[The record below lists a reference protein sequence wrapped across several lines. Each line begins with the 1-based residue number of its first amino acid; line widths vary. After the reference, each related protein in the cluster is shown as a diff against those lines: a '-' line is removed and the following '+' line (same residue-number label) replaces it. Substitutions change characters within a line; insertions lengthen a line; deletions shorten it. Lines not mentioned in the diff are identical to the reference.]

1 MRRFHVKIIMRRFKS
16 IFRRLRGTMY
26 IYDNQEWPNFRWD
39 EHELAKPLFDI
50 AFLMGSI
57 IGKMNSLEFAF
68 HKEVILASMTDEI
81 VNSSRIEGVQLN
93 FQEVRSSIARKFDI
107 SSVPQTESS
116 RYVDGIV
123 EMMMDVSC
131 NYDAELTLERLCG
144 WQAALFPNGFNDLY
158 RIKTGE
164 LRDDKLGPMQI
175 VSSVHGRHK
184 VHFQAPAAERLPSL
198 MNEFLKWIAR
208 STGNPLIRAAQA
220 HLWFVTIHPFEDG
233 NGRVARA
240 ITELMLARADKSPLR
255 FYSLSRQIFRNREE
269 YYLMLERAE
278 NGDLDITAWLLWF
291 LDTLCESLQESLKL
305 VDKTVIRALTW
316 QKYNSAALDENQKK
330 IVNMLLDG
338 FEEKIT
344 TAKWAKICKCSQD
357 TATRSIN
364 YLLKNNILVRLGD
377 GRSTHYVLKIMNEEN
392 SAEER

>member
-1 MRRFHVKIIMRRFKS
+1 MLRS
-16 IFRRLRGTMY
+16 LCTGLNSTFRCLRGSMY

-39 EHELAKPLFDI
+39 EHELAKPLFEI

-57 IGKMNSLEFAF
+57 IGKMNSLDFAF
-68 HKEVILASMTDEI
+68 QKEVILASMTDEI

-93 FQEVRSSIARKFDI
+93 YQEARSAVAHKFDI
-107 SSVPQTESS
+107 PSVPETEIS
-116 RYVDGIV
+116 RYVEGIV
-123 EMMMDVSC
+123 EMMMNVRC

-144 WQAALFPNGFNDLY
+144 WQAALFPGAFNGRY
-158 RIKTGE
+158 RIKTGA

-184 VHFQAPAAERLPSL
+184 VHFQAPDAKRLPSL

-208 STGNPLIRAAQA
+208 DSGNPLIRAALA

-255 FYSLSRQIFRNREE
+255 FYSISRQIFRNREE

-278 NGDLDITAWLLWF
+278 KGDLDITAWLLWF
-291 LDTLCESLQESLKL
+291 LNTIRESLQESSKL
-305 VDKTVIRALTW
+305 VDKTIIRALAW
-316 QKYNSAALDENQKK
+316 QKYNSVALDDNQKK
-330 IVNMLLDG
+330 IVNMLMDG
-338 FEEKIT
+338 FEGKLT
-344 TAKWAKICKCSQD
+344 SGKWAKICKCSQD

-364 YLLKNNILVRLGD
+364 YLLENNILVRLGN
-377 GRSTHYVLKIMNEEN
+377 GRSTHYVLKIMNDEKEN
-392 SAEER
+392 STEEK

>member
-1 MRRFHVKIIMRRFKS
+1 
-16 IFRRLRGTMY
+16 MY

-68 HKEVILASMTDEI
+68 QKEVILASMTDEI

-123 EMMMDVSC
+123 EMMMDVRC

-144 WQAALFPNGFNDLY
+144 WQAALFPNGFNGLY
-158 RIKTGE
+158 RIKTGA
-164 LRDDKLGPMQI
+164 LRDDKLGPMQV

-278 NGDLDITAWLLWF
+278 KGDLDITAWLLWF

-330 IVNMLLDG
+330 MVNMLLDG

-344 TAKWAKICKCSQD
+344 SAKWAKICKCSQA

-364 YLLKNNILVRLGD
+364 YLLENNILVRLGD
-377 GRSTHYVLKIMNEEN
+377 GRSTHYVLKIMNAEKEN